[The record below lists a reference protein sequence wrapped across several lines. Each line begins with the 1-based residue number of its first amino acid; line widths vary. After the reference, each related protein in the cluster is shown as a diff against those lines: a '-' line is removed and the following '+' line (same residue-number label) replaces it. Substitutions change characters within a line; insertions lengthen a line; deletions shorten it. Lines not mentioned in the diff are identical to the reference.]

1 MGKNIDV
8 FNGGGTGTLGGT
20 YLINVKYER
29 DKNRL
34 ILLSQK
40 KIDGVYVAFMRYKT
54 KFRNGTKDSGRP
66 RLSKWF
72 AFQYRNEREG
82 AIRYK
87 DTSMFYLD
95 DETKNDGGWQ
105 YTIGSRLNGMHIT
118 YTSNAKDAIIRN
130 FFSLKSDG
138 WESTIQKPQDSLI
151 TFEIGTH
158 IRGYN
163 NCGIGLVN
171 EDGYVMSNIVKMK
184 IVARSMY
191 KNTDED
197 EWIVLDDMESF
208 ANYGILLYPNK

>member
-54 KFRNGTKDSGRP
+54 KFRNGTKESGRP

-72 AFQYRNEREG
+72 AFQYMNSTYT
-82 AIRYK
+82 APYK
-87 DTSMFYLD
+87 DTSMFFLTGEEEINGVY
-95 DETKNDGGWQ
+95 Q
-105 YTIGSRLNGMHIT
+105 YTIGSRLWDAT
-118 YTSNAKDAIIRN
+118 KTADAKDAIVSN
-130 FFSLKSDG
+130 FFISKGEEG
-138 WESTIQKPQDSLI
+138 WECIINKPQDSFI
-151 TFEIGTH
+151 TFEEGSH

-163 NCGIGLVN
+163 KCGIALVDVKGN
-171 EDGYVMSNIVKMK
+171 VMSNIVKMK
-184 IVARSMY
+184 IVARSMFEY
-191 KNTDED
+191 PDTH
-197 EWIVLDDMESF
+197 EWEILDTVSYLKES
-208 ANYGILLYPNK
+208 GILLYPNK